1 MRFADPAEAQTRCG
15 TQEDC
20 RGLGVAHSSRE
31 RRKADEEA
39 MSARPLS
46 EIGAA
51 VVGTG
56 FIGAVHVEALR
67 RLGVQVHGVVGSS
80 HARAAGRA
88 AAVGLPLA
96 YENFEAMLADQRV
109 DVVHITSPN
118 HLHYPQA
125 AAALAAGK
133 HVVCEKPLAMTSA
146 ETGELVRLAQA
157 SGLVSAS
164 NFNIRFY
171 PICRHLHQLV
181 QDGGLGDVR
190 LVSGHYLQDWLLR
203 DSDWNWRLEPELG
216 GSLRAVAD
224 IGSHWTDLTS
234 HITGPRII
242 SVMADLKTFIPVR
255 QQPVGPVETF
265 SGKPSGATTART
277 ITTEDCATILL
288 RFENGAIGNL
298 TISQIS
304 AGRKNTL
311 EFEIDGSTSAA
322 AWNSEHPDDLWI
334 GHRGRPNEILPRD
347 PALLN
352 EEGRAAASLPAGHN
366 EGFADTFKAL
376 YRAIYAAVAGDGP
389 AEPDYPTF
397 VDGHESMLVC
407 EAVARSAREGTW
419 ASVERTP
426 TLPSPA
432 SGGG

>member
-1 MRFADPAEAQTRCG
+1 MSTRPF
-15 TQEDC
+15 TE
-20 RGLGVAHSSRE
+20 V
-31 RRKADEEA
+31 
-39 MSARPLS
+39 
-46 EIGAA
+46 GAA

-56 FIGAVHVEALR
+56 FIGVVHVEALR

-80 HARAAGRA
+80 QVRAAERA
-88 AAVGLPLA
+88 AALGLPSA
-96 YENFEAMLADQRV
+96 YESFEAMLADPRV

-118 HLHYPQA
+118 HLHYRQA

-146 ETGELVRLAQA
+146 ETGELVRLARA
-157 SGLVSAS
+157 SGLVHAV

-171 PICRHLHQLV
+171 PINRHLHQLV
-181 QDGGLGDVR
+181 REGGLGDVR
-190 LVSGHYLQDWLLR
+190 LVSGHYLQDWLLL
-203 DSDWNWRLEPELG
+203 DTDWNWRLEPGLG

-224 IGSHWTDLTS
+224 IGSHWMDLTS
-234 HITGPRII
+234 HVAGQRIV

-255 QQPVGPVETF
+255 RQPIGPVETF
-265 SGKPSGATTART
+265 SDKPSGATTART

-288 RFENGAIGNL
+288 RYENGAIGNL

-304 AGRKNTL
+304 AGRRNTL

-322 AWNSEHPDDLWI
+322 AWNSERPDDLWI
-334 GHRGRPNEILPRD
+334 GNRGKPNELLPRD

-352 EEGRAAASLPAGHN
+352 PEGRDAASLPAGHN

-376 YRAIYAAVAGDGP
+376 YRAVYRAVAGDGA

-397 VDGHESMLVC
+397 VDGHDSMLVC
-407 EAVARSAREGTW
+407 EAVARSARQGSW
-419 ASVERTP
+419 ASVDRTAP
-426 TLPSPA
+426 VLSR
-432 SGGG
+432 

>member
-1 MRFADPAEAQTRCG
+1 MSS
-15 TQEDC
+15 
-20 RGLGVAHSSRE
+20 LGDA
-31 RRKADEEA
+31 AP
-39 MSARPLS
+39 RPLT

-56 FIGAVHVEALR
+56 FIGVVHVEALR

-80 HARAAGRA
+80 QARAADRA
-88 AAVGLPLA
+88 AAQNLPPA
-96 YENFEAMLADQRV
+96 YESFEAMLADPRV
-109 DVVHITSPN
+109 DVVHITTPN
-118 HLHYPQA
+118 HLHHPQA

-157 SGLVSAS
+157 SGLVHAV

-181 QDGGLGDVR
+181 REGGLGDVR
-190 LVSGHYLQDWLLR
+190 LVSGHYLQDWLLL
-203 DSDWNWRLEPELG
+203 DTDWNWRLEPELG

-224 IGSHWTDLTS
+224 IGSHWMDLTS
-234 HITGPRII
+234 HIAGQRIV

-255 QQPVGPVETF
+255 QQPIGPVETF
-265 SGKPSGATTART
+265 SGTPSSATTPRT
-277 ITTEDCATILL
+277 ITTEDVATILL

-304 AGRKNTL
+304 AGRRNTL
-311 EFEIDGSTSAA
+311 EFQIDGSTSAA
-322 AWNSEHPDDLWI
+322 AWNSEHPDELWV

-352 EEGRAAASLPAGHN
+352 AEGRNAAGLPGGHN

-376 YRAIYAAVAGDGP
+376 YRAVYRAVAGDAP
-389 AEPDYPTF
+389 SEPDYPTF
-397 VDGHESMLVC
+397 ADGHESMLVC
-407 EAVARSAREGTW
+407 EAVARSARDGTW
-419 ASVERTP
+419 ARV
-426 TLPSPA
+426 
-432 SGGG
+432 GG

>member
-1 MRFADPAEAQTRCG
+1 MT
-15 TQEDC
+15 
-20 RGLGVAHSSRE
+20 
-31 RRKADEEA
+31 
-39 MSARPLS
+39 ARPVS

-56 FIGAVHVEALR
+56 FIGVVHVEALR
-67 RLGVQVHGVVGSS
+67 RLGVQVLGMVGSS
-80 HARAAGRA
+80 HARASERA
-88 AAVGLPLA
+88 AALNLPPA
-96 YENFEAMLADQRV
+96 YESFEAMLGDPRV

-118 HLHYPQA
+118 HLHFPQA

-146 ETGELVRLAQA
+146 ESGELVRLAQA
-157 SGLVSAS
+157 TRLVNAV
-164 NFNIRFY
+164 NFNLRFY

-181 QDGGLGDVR
+181 REGGLGDVR
-190 LVSGHYLQDWLLR
+190 LVSGHYLQDWLLL
-203 DSDWNWRLEPELG
+203 DTDWNWRLEPELG

-224 IGSHWTDLTS
+224 IGSHWMDLTS
-234 HITGPRII
+234 HLAGQRIV
-242 SVMADLKTFIPVR
+242 SVMADLKTFIPIR

-265 SGKPSGATTART
+265 STEPTGATTART

-288 RFENGAIGNL
+288 RYESGAIGNL

-322 AWNSEHPDDLWI
+322 AWNSEHPDELWI

-347 PALLN
+347 PAMLN
-352 EEGRAAASLPAGHN
+352 AEGRAAASLPAGHN

-376 YRAIYAAVAGDGP
+376 YRAVYRAVAGDGSS
-389 AEPDYPTF
+389 EPDYPTF
-397 VDGHESMLVC
+397 ADGHESMLAC

-419 ASVERTP
+419 ASVERTAP

-432 SGGG
+432 RGGG

>member
-1 MRFADPAEAQTRCG
+1 MSTRPI
-15 TQEDC
+15 T
-20 RGLGVAHSSRE
+20 
-31 RRKADEEA
+31 
-39 MSARPLS
+39 

-56 FIGAVHVEALR
+56 FIGVVHVEALR
-67 RLGVQVHGVVGSS
+67 RLGVQVYGVVGSS
-80 HARAAGRA
+80 HARAAERA
-88 AAVGLPLA
+88 TALGLPPA
-96 YENFEAMLADQRV
+96 YESFEAMLADPRV

-125 AAALAAGK
+125 LAALAAGK

-146 ETGELVRLAQA
+146 ETGELLRLAQA
-157 SGLVSAS
+157 SGLVHAV

-181 QDGGLGDVR
+181 RDSGLGDVR
-190 LVSGHYLQDWLLR
+190 LVSGHYLQDWLLL
-203 DSDWNWRLEPELG
+203 DTDWNWRLEPGLG

-224 IGSHWTDLTS
+224 IGSHWMDLTS
-234 HITGPRII
+234 HVAGQRIV

-255 QQPVGPVETF
+255 RQPLGPVETF
-265 SGKPSGATTART
+265 ATEHSGATTART

-288 RFENGAIGNL
+288 RYENGAIGNL

-304 AGRKNTL
+304 AGRRNTL

-322 AWNSEHPDDLWI
+322 AWNSERPDDLWI
-334 GHRGRPNEILPRD
+334 GHRGKPNELLPRD

-352 EEGRAAASLPAGHN
+352 AEGRDAASLPAGHN

-376 YRAIYAAVAGDGP
+376 YRAVYRAVAGDGTSK
-389 AEPDYPTF
+389 PDYPTF
-397 VDGHESMLVC
+397 ADGHDSMLVC
-407 EAVARSAREGTW
+407 EAVARSARQGAW
-419 ASVERTP
+419 ASVDRPTP
-426 TLPSPA
+426 
-432 SGGG
+432 

>member
-1 MRFADPAEAQTRCG
+1 V
-15 TQEDC
+15 
-20 RGLGVAHSSRE
+20 RGGAP
-31 RRKADEEA
+31 
-39 MSARPLS
+39 RPIT

-56 FIGAVHVEALR
+56 FIGVVHVEALR

-80 HARAAGRA
+80 HARAAERA
-88 AAVGLPLA
+88 AALGLPPA
-96 YENFEAMLADQRV
+96 YESFEAMLADPRV

-125 AAALAAGK
+125 AAALAGGK

-157 SGLVSAS
+157 SGLVHAV

-181 QDGGLGDVR
+181 REGGLGDVR
-190 LVSGHYLQDWLLR
+190 LVSGHYLQDWLLL
-203 DSDWNWRLEPELG
+203 DTDWNWRLEPELG

-224 IGSHWTDLTS
+224 IGSHWMDLTS
-234 HITGPRII
+234 HITGQRI
-242 SVMADLKTFIPVR
+242 VWVLADLKTFIPIR

-265 SGKPSGATTART
+265 AREPSGATTART

-288 RFENGAIGNL
+288 RYENGALGNL
-298 TISQIS
+298 TVSQIS

-311 EFEIDGSTSAA
+311 EFEIDGSTAAA
-322 AWNSEHPDDLWI
+322 AWHSERPDDLWI
-334 GHRGRPNEILPRD
+334 GHRGRPNEVLPRD
-347 PALLN
+347 PTLLN
-352 EEGRAAASLPAGHN
+352 AEGRAAAGLPGGHN
-366 EGFADTFKAL
+366 EGYADTFKAL
-376 YRAIYAAVAGDGP
+376 YRAIYRAVAGDGS

-397 VDGHESMLVC
+397 ADGYESTLVC

-419 ASVERTP
+419 ASVNRT
-426 TLPSPA
+426 
-432 SGGG
+432 